1 MLTRD
6 ETREVTDAVATVL
19 SNEGDVRAF
28 ISTVFTGNDTEL
40 LRDLPMN
47 LVIALQ
53 QAQFIVNY
61 CLGSRWS
68 KNPSMLEQL
77 LDKLVN
83 NYSYRFVVQL
93 DRVRAKTDPNPDPV
107 VALWL
112 ASHMPFFSRKLLRP
126 VLMCLVSSD
135 TQPILR
141 VVGPQADGDEC
152 GKSYTAELIQHIRDA
167 RTDLRIAPARIE
179 KGLGPSVTAEEV
191 AMALVAPTGKE
202 LKLPERSS
210 SSYAKILCFWILNQ
224 SMSTPDRWI
233 YVLDGFDQPDVQ
245 NETKEL
251 VNALARELTGGE
263 YRKRIRMVLVAYS
276 SPLLGVPE
284 VKILKEEVPPATAV
298 TTVEIADCLAAHYAD
313 LVTRGQAPVPRSVV
327 DTVAQQLVQGA
338 PAGPAMR
345 LWHLND
351 KLTKL
356 RQDDLRQLGVIP

>member
-1 MLTRD
+1 MLTQQ
-6 ETREVTDAVATVL
+6 ETRDVADAIAAEL
-19 SNEGDVRAF
+19 STGVDVRVF
-28 ISTVFTGNDTEL
+28 ISTVFIGNDAEL

-47 LVIALQ
+47 LATLQQ
-53 QAQFIVNY
+53 QAQFVVNY
-61 CLGSRWS
+61 CLSSRWS
-68 KNPSMLEQL
+68 KTPAMMDQLLEQL
-77 LDKLVN
+77 TN
-83 NYSYRFVVQL
+83 NYGRDFTLQL
-93 DRVRAKTDPNPDPV
+93 NRVRTRTDPNPDPV

-126 VLMCLVSSD
+126 VLSCLVSSD

-141 VVGPQADGDEC
+141 VVGPPADGDEC

-167 RTDLRIAPARIE
+167 QTDLRVAPARIE

-191 AMALVAPTGKE
+191 AMALVAPTGRE

-233 YVLDGFDQPDVQ
+233 YLLDGFDQPDVQ

-284 VKILKEEVPPATAV
+284 VKILKEEVPPATTV
-298 TTVEIADCLAAHYAD
+298 TSVEIADCLAAHYAD